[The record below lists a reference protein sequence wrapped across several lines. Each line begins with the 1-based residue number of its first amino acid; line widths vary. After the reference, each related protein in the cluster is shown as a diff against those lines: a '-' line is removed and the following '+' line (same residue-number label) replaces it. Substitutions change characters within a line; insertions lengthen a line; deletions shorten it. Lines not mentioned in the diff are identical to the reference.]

1 MFIKWV
7 LCKDYISF
15 AEENDLISRENDDND
30 VHIRWNEFGPNVKEA
45 RWTKF
50 IIARSRINNVTIIED
65 LLYEMRLNRLKKITG
80 PWLKKTLGTI
90 YINVCFVIIE
100 GWRKVC
106 SCFPH
111 NINDFLF

>member
-15 AEENDLISRENDDND
+15 AEENDLISREDDDND
-30 VHIRWNEFGPNVKEA
+30 VQIRLNEFGPNAKEA

-50 IIARSRINNVTIIED
+50 IITRSRINNVTRIED

-80 PWLKKTLGTI
+80 PWFKKKHLEPYTETSVLWLSRDEGR
-90 YINVCFVIIE
+90 FVYVSHII
-100 GWRKVC
+100 
-106 SCFPH
+106 
-111 NINDFLF
+111 